1 VTSVTWHPNPEFL
14 RESLQA
20 AILVADA
27 GARNNRVTGRSCGY
41 GVKVSRF
48 ETCVPVPARR
58 GARSP
63 GRVCGPALVGDS
75 RGSCDARTTD
85 PVSQAASPNR
95 TRRASFVAFTG
106 SHALSCDLLIHR
118 STARTHRPSPA

>member
-41 GVKVSRF
+41 GVKVSVEVRDLRP
-48 ETCVPVPARR
+48 C
-58 GARSP
+58 
-63 GRVCGPALVGDS
+63 
-75 RGSCDARTTD
+75 
-85 PVSQAASPNR
+85 
-95 TRRASFVAFTG
+95 TRA
-106 SHALSCDLLIHR
+106 
-118 STARTHRPSPA
+118 